1 MEYICCMRMYTKII
15 HIIFFILIVINVNS
29 QNKDSLNI
37 YDLSLDQLMNL
48 QIASATK
55 STELITDIPASIVI
69 ISRQTIQEQGW
80 QTLEEVLSNVP
91 GMYMINDYLWFGTD
105 NFGVRGFFSTG
116 SFNTMVVLVNGVNQ
130 KEDWYNSFPL
140 TKINVPVEA
149 IDRIE
154 IIRGPMSVV
163 YGNSAFL
170 GAINIV
176 TDQTMGSNVNAGVGN
191 NGNYK
196 VFARLADGTERS
208 SYTLNVSA
216 YGSDGIN
223 RSYSDMTD
231 NIDNS
236 WEISQKS
243 TSKGQLTD
251 NRKYLDFTY
260 RTGAFH
266 LNVLQAFTRRGVVDY
281 YPGYKDGHLA
291 EIQSTSIVGGYS
303 KEIAQKGSISC
314 DFGYYSF
321 RNKLDYKH
329 NSDSTAYTFND
340 IYSDAVDAEFNI
352 SLKPNRK
359 FDVSVGTYF
368 QMVLRDKLV
377 VDAPNLSNNYVN
389 LDAGLSRTNRK
400 YTWAAFTQTKYSFNE
415 SFSILGGL
423 RIEQTPSYTINYA
436 VRFDP
441 KGNYIYLAREGTY
454 LYGNPYLI
462 PRIALL
468 YHLNNDHHFKL
479 MYGKAIKQ
487 ASMGENMDIV
497 RYPDRAQLKPANMQT
512 LELNYTG
519 KVAEQGFVNL
529 SLFYNNVIN
538 LISRTNQLS
547 NGEMKLINTNSGKLS
562 TKGFEFSTDWKFF
575 QRIGASLSLILQ
587 YSDNKQKGYEKIDL
601 EYAPVALAYSTLSY
615 RFYKTSTI
623 ALSGYYIGSME
634 TYWRPDEITGPGD
647 TRTSLQLIA
656 DGSRIG
662 EKAPAYYLLNLNVRL
677 NDVFKKN
684 VYCTFHVHNL
694 LNTDVKYPTTRSNDE
709 FEKGT
714 FGYSRYFTIGVGYNF
729 GKTSK

>member
-1 MEYICCMRMYTKII
+1 MRICTKII
-15 HIIFFILIVINVNS
+15 HIIIFILIVLKVNS

-55 STELITDIPASIVI
+55 SAETITDIPASIVI

-176 TDQTMGSNVNAGVGN
+176 TDQSSVSSVKAGLGS
-191 NGNYK
+191 NGNYRT
-196 VFARLADGTERS
+196 FARVNGGNDKNS
-208 SYTLNVSA
+208 FTLNA
-216 YGSDGIN
+216 AIYGSNGID
-223 RSYSDMTD
+223 RPYSEMTD

-236 WEISQKS
+236 WGISQNK
-243 TSKGQLTD
+243 TSKGQLAD
-251 NRKYLDFTY
+251 NRKYLDFSY
-260 RTGAFH
+260 KTGDFH
-266 LNVLQAFTRRGVVDY
+266 FGLLQSFTRRGVIDY
-281 YPGYKDGHLA
+281 YPGYEDGHLA
-291 EIQSTSIVGGYS
+291 EIQSTSIFGGFS
-303 KEIAQKGSISC
+303 KEIYKDVSSN
-314 DFGYYSF
+314 FNVGYYSF

-329 NSDSTAYTFND
+329 NSDTTAYTFND
-340 IYSDAVDAEFNI
+340 IYSDAFDAELNI
-352 SLKPNRK
+352 NLKPNSK
-359 FDVSVGTYF
+359 LDVSVGSYF

-389 LDAGLSRTNRK
+389 LDAGLSRSNRK
-400 YTWAAFTQTKYSFNE
+400 YTWAAFTQVRYSFNKR
-415 SFSILGGL
+415 FSILGGL

-441 KGNYIYLAREGTY
+441 TGTYEYLARNGTY
-454 LYGNPYLI
+454 KYGEPYLI
-462 PRIALL
+462 PRVALL
-468 YHLNNDHHFKL
+468 YHVTDEHHLKL

-497 RYPDRAQLKPANMQT
+497 RYPENDQLKPANMQT
-512 LELNYTG
+512 VELNYIG
-519 KVAEQGFVNL
+519 KVVEQGIVNL
-529 SLFYNNVIN
+529 SFYFNNVNN

-547 NGEMKLINTNSGKLS
+547 NGVMTLINTNSGKLR
-562 TKGFEFSTDWKFF
+562 TYGIEFSTDWKIV
-575 QRIGASLSLILQ
+575 QRLSLSCSYIFQ
-587 YSDNKQKGYEKIDL
+587 YSQNKQNGYDTIAL
-601 EYAPVALAYSTLSY
+601 EYAPKNLAYSTISY
-615 RFYKTSTI
+615 KFYKSSTI

-634 TYWRPDEITGPGD
+634 TYWRPDKITGVTG
-647 TRTSLQLIA
+647 
-656 DGSRIG
+656 GKRIG
-662 EKAPAYYLLNLNVRL
+662 EKGPAYFLMNLNIRL
-677 NDVFKKN
+677 NDLFKKDIF
-684 VYCTFHVHNL
+684 CTFHVHNL
-694 LNTDVKYPTTRSNDE
+694 LNTTVKFPTTTSNDE

-714 FGYSRYFTIGVGYNF
+714 FGYSRYFTVGVGYNF
-729 GKTSK
+729 GKASK

>member
-1 MEYICCMRMYTKII
+1 MRICTKII
-15 HIIFFILIVINVNS
+15 QIIIFILVVSKVNS

-48 QIASATK
+48 QIVSATK
-55 STELITDIPASIVI
+55 STETITDIPASIVI

-140 TKINVPVEA
+140 SKINVPVEA

-176 TDQTMGSNVNAGVGN
+176 TDHITGGNVKAGLGS
-191 NGNYK
+191 NGNYRT
-196 VFARLADGTERS
+196 FARVSGGNEKS
-208 SYTLNVSA
+208 FFTLNTSI
-216 YGSDGIN
+216 YGSGGIE
-223 RSYSDMTD
+223 RPYSDMTR

-236 WEISQKS
+236 WGISQNK

-251 NRKYLDFTY
+251 NRKYLDISY
-260 RTGAFH
+260 KMGDFH
-266 LNVLQAFTRRGVVDY
+266 FNLLQSLTRRGVIDY
-281 YPGYKDGHLA
+281 YPGYDDGHLA
-291 EIQSTSIVGGYS
+291 EIQSTSVLGGFS
-303 KEIAQKGSISC
+303 KELSKKSSTNLNI
-314 DFGYYSF
+314 GYYSF

-329 NSDSTAYTFND
+329 NSDTTSYTFND
-340 IYSDAVDAEFNI
+340 IYSDAIDAELNVNFKPTNRLDI
-352 SLKPNRK
+352 SFGSYL
-359 FDVSVGTYF
+359 

-377 VDAPNLSNNYVN
+377 VDAPNLSSNYVN
-389 LDAGLSRTNRK
+389 LDAGLSRTNK
-400 YTWAAFTQTKYSFNE
+400 KFTWAAFTQASYVINKK
-415 SFSILGGL
+415 FSILGGL

-441 KGNYIYLAREGTY
+441 TGNYEYLARNGTY
-454 LYGNPYLI
+454 KYGNPYLL
-462 PRIALL
+462 PRAAFL
-468 YHLNNDHHFKL
+468 YHVSNDHHIKL

-497 RYPDRAQLKPANMQT
+497 RYPDRDQLKPANMQT
-512 LELNYTG
+512 VELNYIG
-519 KVAEQGFVNL
+519 KIAEQGFVNL

-562 TKGFEFSTDWKFF
+562 THGLEFSTDWKFA
-575 QRIGASLSLILQ
+575 QRFGASLSFILQ
-587 YSDNKQKGYEKIDL
+587 YSENKQKGYENIKL
-601 EYAPVALAYSTLSY
+601 EYAPRTLAYTTLSY
-615 RFYKTSTI
+615 RFYKSSTI

-634 TYWRPDEITGPGD
+634 TYWRPDEISGVGD
-647 TRTSLQLIA
+647 DRTPLQLIA
-656 DGSRIG
+656 DGDRIG
-662 EKAPAYYLLNLNVRL
+662 DKAPGYFLMNLNVRF
-677 NDVFKKN
+677 NDILKKN
-684 VYCTFHVHNL
+684 IYCAFHVHNI
-694 LNTDVKYPTTRSNDE
+694 LNSDVKYPTTRSNDE

-714 FGYSRYFTIGVGYNF
+714 FGYSRYFTVGVGYNF
-729 GKTSK
+729 GKTPLGK